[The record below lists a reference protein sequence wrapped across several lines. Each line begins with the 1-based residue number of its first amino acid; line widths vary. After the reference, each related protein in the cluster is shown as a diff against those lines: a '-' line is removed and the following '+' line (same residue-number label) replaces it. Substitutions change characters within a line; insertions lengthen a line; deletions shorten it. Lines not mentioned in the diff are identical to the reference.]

1 MCDNC
6 QNPLVPNV
14 ATITKII
21 DETCDTKTFQVKF
34 DDPEIHKAY
43 RPLPGQVG
51 QFSVIGVGEA
61 TISITSALPRIEK
74 EDMVEFSM
82 KKVGRLT
89 TVIHELEVGSKVA
102 IRGPYGRNFPVE
114 MMKGKNLLI
123 VSGGIGLAP
132 VRSLIDWALA
142 DENRKDYGHVDIV
155 YGARSKADLCFTYDI
170 FDRWPKA
177 PDTNVYVTI
186 DREEEGW
193 DGHVGM
199 FPTYV
204 KELGFKPENTIAVA
218 CGPPIAIKYVMLNL
232 VELGFSDEQIISTL
246 ELKMKCGIGKCGRCN
261 IGEKY
266 VCVDGPVFTY
276 AEIKKL
282 PPEY

>member
-1 MCDNC
+1 MCKDC
-6 QNPLVPNV
+6 QNPLIPYT

-21 DETCDTKTFQVKF
+21 DETADTKTFQVKF
-34 DDPEIHKAY
+34 DDPEIHKAF

-74 EDMVEFSM
+74 EDMVEFSI

-102 IRGPYGRNFPVE
+102 IRGPYGTNFPYE

-123 VSGGIGLAP
+123 IGGGIGLAP

-142 DENRKDYGHVDIV
+142 EENRKDYGHMDIL
-155 YGARSKADLCFTYDI
+155 YGARSKADLCFTYDL
-170 FDRWPKA
+170 FDKWPKV
-177 PDTNVYVTI
+177 PDTNVYVTL

-193 DGHVGM
+193 DGHVG
-199 FPTYV
+199 FVPSYV
-204 KELGFKPENTIAVA
+204 EEVGFKPENTIAVT
-218 CGPPIAIKYVMLNL
+218 CGPPIMIKFVLQALQKM
-232 VELGFSDEQIISTL
+232 GFPDEQIITTL

-266 VCVDGPVFTY
+266 VCVDGPVFTQ
-276 AEIKKL
+276 AQIKL
-282 PPEY
+282 MPQEF

>member
-6 QNPLVPNV
+6 QNPLIPHS

-21 DETCDTKTFQVKF
+21 DETIDTKTFQVKF
-34 DDPEIHKAY
+34 DDPEVHKNY
-43 RPLPGQVG
+43 RPQPGQVG

-61 TISITSALPRIEK
+61 TISITSALPRILK
-74 EDMVEFSM
+74 EDMVEFSI

-89 TVIHELEVGSKVA
+89 TVVHELEVGSKVA
-102 IRGPYGRNFPVE
+102 IRGPYGNPFPME
-114 MMKGKNLLI
+114 KMKGKNLLV

-142 DENRKDYGHVDIV
+142 EENRKDFGHVDIV
-155 YGARSKADLCFTYDI
+155 YGARSKADLCFTYDV
-170 FDRWPKA
+170 FDRWPKCE
-177 PDTNVYVTI
+177 DTSVHVTI

-204 KELGFKPENTIAVA
+204 EELGFKPENTIAIA
-218 CGPPIAIKYVMLNL
+218 CGPPIAIKFVNISL
-232 VELGFSDEQIISTL
+232 EKLGFNDEQVYSTL

-266 VCVDGPVFTY
+266 VCVDGPVFTK
-276 AEIKKL
+276 AQIKAM
-282 PPEY
+282 PPEF